1 MSKENHKEE
10 KPSGFNIV
18 QLKKLDIKTR
28 KNGYG
33 KLQSLDDIDLENQT
47 ATNQHAV
54 LFLKHKVDK
63 IWKTLEQINET
74 LYHEDTATIVRE
86 KPIFDKEKKKLVML
100 STLVEKQLDA
110 GNFLRLK
117 EDFNSDDYSPNLLK
131 TATNFANWN
140 SLASEINQLIREI
153 QRIDKV
159 EKAFRLLENA
169 SCKNVKP
176 LLQKNNPKRRSKRW
190 LLFLIFALL
199 TSGICFVLYYWLLL
213 GHPLW

>member
-1 MSKENHKEE
+1 MSA
-10 KPSGFNIV
+10 SGFNLNIV
-18 QLKKLDIKTR
+18 QLKKLDTKTR

-33 KLQSLDDIDLENQT
+33 KLQSLDDFDLEKQT
-47 ATNQHAV
+47 VNNHHAV

-86 KPIFDKEKKKLVML
+86 KPIFDEEKKKLVML

-131 TATNFANWN
+131 TDTNFVNW
-140 SLASEINQLIREI
+140 
-153 QRIDKV
+153 
-159 EKAFRLLENA
+159 
-169 SCKNVKP
+169 
-176 LLQKNNPKRRSKRW
+176 
-190 LLFLIFALL
+190 
-199 TSGICFVLYYWLLL
+199 
-213 GHPLW
+213 